1 MHGGAVDPGKPVAPT
16 LIRSFSENHSKSMTD
31 PADEILARRAAA
43 GDRNAFSELLER
55 HYGLIYRVGAR
66 MLGDGAE
73 AEDLA
78 QDVCV
83 GLVTR
88 LASYG
93 GQSRFTT
100 WLYRVVVNAARD
112 AMRRHGTRRRNEQ
125 EFVEQDD
132 LVRRRSTSRG
142 EDSIWLQQVLGQ
154 LSEELRATV
163 ILVLAEGLR
172 HGEAGKILGV
182 SEATVSWRLHQV
194 RKQLRGQKA
203 QNERMVL

>member
-1 MHGGAVDPGKPVAPT
+1 
-16 LIRSFSENHSKSMTD
+16 MTD
-31 PADEILARRAAA
+31 QADEILARRAAA
-43 GDRNAFSELLER
+43 GDRNAFSELLDR

-66 MLGDGAE
+66 MLGNGAE

-93 GQSRFTT
+93 GQSRFST

-112 AMRRHGTRRRNEQ
+112 AMRRDATRRRNEQ
-125 EFVEQDD
+125 EFAEQDGLGD
-132 LVRRRSTSRG
+132 RQIGIGG
-142 EDSIWLQQVLGQ
+142 EDSVWLQQVLGQ

-194 RKQLRGQKA
+194 RKQLRSQKA
-203 QNERMVL
+203 QTERMAL

>member
-1 MHGGAVDPGKPVAPT
+1 MYAAPDG
-16 LIRSFSENHSKSMTD
+16 MTD
-31 PADEILARRAAA
+31 VDDEILARRAAA

-66 MLGDGAE
+66 MLGNGAE

-78 QDVCV
+78 QDVCL

-93 GQSRFTT
+93 GQSRFAT

-112 AMRRHGTRRRNEQ
+112 AMRRAATRRRNER
-125 EFVEQDD
+125 EYGEGDG
-132 LVRRRSTSRG
+132 LGHRSTGTG
-142 EDSIWLQQVLGQ
+142 EDSIWLRQVLGG
-154 LSEELRATV
+154 LSEELRTTV

-172 HGEAGKILGV
+172 HEEAGKILGV

-194 RKQLRGQKA
+194 RKQLRSQKGTT
-203 QNERMVL
+203 ERMAR

>member
-1 MHGGAVDPGKPVAPT
+1 MHGGAVDPGKHNGPT
-16 LIRSFSENHSKSMTD
+16 PIRFFSENHSKSMTD

-43 GDRNAFSELLER
+43 GDRSAFSELLER

-88 LASYG
+88 LTSYG

-112 AMRRHGTRRRNEQ
+112 AMRRNATRRRNEQ
-125 EFVEQDD
+125 KYGEGDGPGNRQ
-132 LVRRRSTSRG
+132 SGSG

-203 QNERMVL
+203 HTERMVL

>member
-1 MHGGAVDPGKPVAPT
+1 MHGGAVDPIEHFAPT
-16 LIRSFSENHSKSMTD
+16 LTRFLSENISRLMTVQ
-31 PADEILARRAAA
+31 ADEILARRAAA
-43 GDRNAFSELLER
+43 GDRNAFSELLDR

-66 MLGDGAE
+66 MLGSGVE

-112 AMRRHGTRRRNEQ
+112 SMRRDATRRRNEQ
-125 EFVEQDD
+125 EFVEQDG
-132 LVRRRSTSRG
+132 LGHRSTGTG
-142 EDSIWLQQVLGQ
+142 EDSIWLQQVLGG
-154 LSEELRATV
+154 LSEELRTTV
-163 ILVLAEGLR
+163 ILVLAEGLK
-172 HGEAGKILGV
+172 HGEAGNILGV

-194 RKQLRGQKA
+194 RKQLRSQKA
-203 QNERMVL
+203 QTERMVL

>member
-1 MHGGAVDPGKPVAPT
+1 
-16 LIRSFSENHSKSMTD
+16 MTD
-31 PADEILARRAAA
+31 QADEILARRAVA
-43 GDRNAFSELLER
+43 GDRNAFSDLLER
-55 HYGLIYRVGAR
+55 HYGLIYRVAAR
-66 MLGDGAE
+66 MLGDGVE

-112 AMRRHGTRRRNEQ
+112 AMRRDATRRRNEQ
-125 EFVEQDD
+125 EFAEQDGLGD
-132 LVRRRSTSRG
+132 RQIGIGG
-142 EDSIWLQQVLGQ
+142 EDSVWLQQVLGQ
-154 LSEELRATV
+154 LSQELRTTV

-194 RKQLRGQKA
+194 RKQLRRQTEKT
-203 QNERMVL
+203 ERMAL

>member
-1 MHGGAVDPGKPVAPT
+1 
-16 LIRSFSENHSKSMTD
+16 MTD
-31 PADEILARRAAA
+31 QADEILARRAVA
-43 GDRNAFSELLER
+43 GDRNAFSDLLER
-55 HYGLIYRVGAR
+55 HYGLIYRVGGR
-66 MLGDGAE
+66 MLGDGVE

-112 AMRRHGTRRRNEQ
+112 AMRRNATRRRNEQ
-125 EFVEQDD
+125 EFAEQDGLGD
-132 LVRRRSTSRG
+132 RQIGIGG
-142 EDSIWLQQVLGQ
+142 EDSVWLQQVLGQ
-154 LSEELRATV
+154 LSDELRTTV

-194 RKQLRGQKA
+194 RKQLRRQTEKT
-203 QNERMVL
+203 ERMAL

>member
-1 MHGGAVDPGKPVAPT
+1 MYATPDG
-16 LIRSFSENHSKSMTD
+16 MTD
-31 PADEILARRAAA
+31 VDDEILARRAAA

-55 HYGLIYRVGAR
+55 HYGLIYRVAVR
-66 MLGDGAE
+66 MLGNGVE

-112 AMRRHGTRRRNEQ
+112 AMRRDATRRRNE
-125 EFVEQDD
+125 EEYGKGDG
-132 LVRRRSTSRG
+132 LGLRSNGTG
-142 EDSIWLQQVLGQ
+142 EDSIWLQQVLGG
-154 LSEELRATV
+154 LSEEQRTTV

-172 HGEAGKILGV
+172 HEEAGKILGV
-182 SEATVSWRLHQV
+182 SGTTVSWRLHQV
-194 RKQLRGQKA
+194 RKQLRRQGA
-203 QNERMVL
+203 QTERMAR

>member
-1 MHGGAVDPGKPVAPT
+1 MHGGAVDPSKHIAPT
-16 LIRSFSENHSKSMTD
+16 PIRFFLENHSKSMTD
-31 PADEILARRAAA
+31 RTDEILARRAAA

-55 HYGLIYRVGAR
+55 HYGLIYRVSAR

-112 AMRRHGTRRRNEQ
+112 AMRRNSTRRRNEQ
-125 EFVEQDD
+125 EFGEGDAPGH
-132 LVRRRSTSRG
+132 RRSGSG

-182 SEATVSWRLHQV
+182 SESTVSWRLHQV
-194 RKQLRGQKA
+194 RRQLRGQKA
-203 QNERMVL
+203 RTERMVL

>member
-1 MHGGAVDPGKPVAPT
+1 
-16 LIRSFSENHSKSMTD
+16 MTD
-31 PADEILARRAAA
+31 QADEILARRAVA
-43 GDRNAFSELLER
+43 GDRNAFSDLLER
-55 HYGLIYRVGAR
+55 HYGLIYRVAAR
-66 MLGDGAE
+66 MLGDGVE

-112 AMRRHGTRRRNEQ
+112 AMRRNATRRRNEQ
-125 EFVEQDD
+125 EFAEQDGLGD
-132 LVRRRSTSRG
+132 RQIGIGG
-142 EDSIWLQQVLGQ
+142 EDSVWLQQVLGQ
-154 LSEELRATV
+154 LSDELRTTV

-194 RKQLRGQKA
+194 RKQLRRQAEKT
-203 QNERMVL
+203 ERMAL

>member
-1 MHGGAVDPGKPVAPT
+1 
-16 LIRSFSENHSKSMTD
+16 MTD
-31 PADEILARRAAA
+31 VDDEILARRAAA
-43 GDRNAFSELLER
+43 GDRNAFSALLER

-66 MLGDGAE
+66 MLGDRVE

-78 QDVCV
+78 QDVCM

-112 AMRRHGTRRRNEQ
+112 AVRRNATRRRNEQ
-125 EFVEQDD
+125 EFGQGGQGDG
-132 LVRRRSTSRG
+132 LGHRRSGSG

-194 RKQLRGQKA
+194 RKQLRSQKA
-203 QNERMVL
+203 QTERMAL

>member
-1 MHGGAVDPGKPVAPT
+1 
-16 LIRSFSENHSKSMTD
+16 MTD
-31 PADEILARRAAA
+31 ADDEILARRAAA

-55 HYGLIYRVGAR
+55 HYGLIYRVAAR
-66 MLGDGAE
+66 ILGNRAE

-112 AMRRHGTRRRNEQ
+112 SMRRDATRRRNEQ
-125 EFVEQDD
+125 EYGEGDG
-132 LVRRRSTSRG
+132 LGHRRNSTSG
-142 EDSIWLQQVLGQ
+142 EDSVWLQQVLGR
-154 LSEELRATV
+154 LSQELRTTV
-163 ILVLAEGLR
+163 ILVLAEGLK
-172 HGEAGKILGV
+172 HGEAGKILGI

-194 RKQLRGQKA
+194 RKQLRSQKA
-203 QNERMVL
+203 QTERMVL

>member
-1 MHGGAVDPGKPVAPT
+1 MHGGAVDPSKNVAPT
-16 LIRSFSENHSKSMTD
+16 PFRFFSESPSKSMTEQ
-31 PADEILARRAAA
+31 ADEILARRAAA

-112 AMRRHGTRRRNEQ
+112 AMRRDGTRRRNEQ
-125 EFVEQDD
+125 EFVQQDG
-132 LVRRRSTSRG
+132 LGRRQCSSG
-142 EDSIWLQQVLGQ
+142 SEDSIWLQQVLGQ

-203 QNERMVL
+203 QTERMVL

>member
-1 MHGGAVDPGKPVAPT
+1 
-16 LIRSFSENHSKSMTD
+16 MTD
-31 PADEILARRAAA
+31 ADDEILARRAAE

-66 MLGDGAE
+66 MLGNGAE
-73 AEDLA
+73 AQDLA
-78 QDVCV
+78 QDVCL

-112 AMRRHGTRRRNEQ
+112 AMRRNATRRRNEQ
-125 EFVEQDD
+125 EFGEGDGFGHPQ
-132 LVRRRSTSRG
+132 SNSG
-142 EDSIWLQQVLGQ
+142 EDSIWLHQVLGQ

-163 ILVLAEGLR
+163 ILVLAEGLK
-172 HGEAGKILGV
+172 HGEAGKVLGI

-194 RKQLRGQKA
+194 RKQLRGQA
-203 QNERMVL
+203 GPTERMVL

>member
-1 MHGGAVDPGKPVAPT
+1 
-16 LIRSFSENHSKSMTD
+16 MTD
-31 PADEILARRAAA
+31 QADEILARRAVA
-43 GDRNAFSELLER
+43 GDRNAFSDLLER
-55 HYGLIYRVGAR
+55 HYGLIYRVAAR
-66 MLGDGAE
+66 MLGDGVE

-112 AMRRHGTRRRNEQ
+112 AMRRDATRRRNEQ
-125 EFVEQDD
+125 EFAEQDGLGD
-132 LVRRRSTSRG
+132 RQIGIGG
-142 EDSIWLQQVLGQ
+142 EDSVWLQQVLGQ
-154 LSEELRATV
+154 LSDELRTTV

-194 RKQLRGQKA
+194 RKQLRRQAEKT
-203 QNERMVL
+203 ERMAL

>member
-1 MHGGAVDPGKPVAPT
+1 MHGGAVDPGNNNAPT
-16 LIRSFSENHSKSMTD
+16 PIRFFSENHSKSMTD

-55 HYGLIYRVGAR
+55 HYGLIYRVAAR

-112 AMRRHGTRRRNEQ
+112 AMRRNATRRRNEQ
-125 EFVEQDD
+125 EFVEQDG
-132 LVRRRSTSRG
+132 LGRQQGSSGG
-142 EDSIWLQQVLGQ
+142 EDSIWLQQVLGR

-194 RKQLRGQKA
+194 RRQLRGQKA
-203 QNERMVL
+203 RTERMVL

>member
-1 MHGGAVDPGKPVAPT
+1 MHVTPDG
-16 LIRSFSENHSKSMTD
+16 MTD
-31 PADEILARRAAA
+31 VDDENLARSAAK
-43 GDRNAFSELLER
+43 GDRTAFSELLER
-55 HYGLIYRVGAR
+55 HYGLIYRVAAR
-66 MLGDGAE
+66 MLGDGAA

-112 AMRRHGTRRRNEQ
+112 AMRRDATRRRNEQ
-125 EFVEQDD
+125 EFVEQDGRG
-132 LVRRRSTSRG
+132 RRHGGSGG
-142 EDSIWLQQVLGQ
+142 EESIWLQQVLGQ
-154 LSEELRATV
+154 LSEELRTTV

-194 RKQLRGQKA
+194 RKQLRNHEGTT
-203 QNERMVL
+203 ERMAR

>member
-1 MHGGAVDPGKPVAPT
+1 
-16 LIRSFSENHSKSMTD
+16 MTD
-31 PADEILARRAAA
+31 QADEILARRAVA
-43 GDRNAFSELLER
+43 GDRNAFSDLLER
-55 HYGLIYRVGAR
+55 HYGLIYRVAAR
-66 MLGDGAE
+66 MLGDGVE

-112 AMRRHGTRRRNEQ
+112 SMRRDATRRRNEQ
-125 EFVEQDD
+125 EFAEQDGLGD
-132 LVRRRSTSRG
+132 RQIGIGG
-142 EDSIWLQQVLGQ
+142 EDSVWLQQVLGQ
-154 LSEELRATV
+154 LSDELRTTV

-194 RKQLRGQKA
+194 RKQLRRQTEKT
-203 QNERMVL
+203 ERMAL

>member
-1 MHGGAVDPGKPVAPT
+1 
-16 LIRSFSENHSKSMTD
+16 MTD
-31 PADEILARRAAA
+31 QADEILARRAVA
-43 GDRNAFSELLER
+43 GDRNAFSDLLER
-55 HYGLIYRVGAR
+55 HYGLIYRVAAR
-66 MLGDGAE
+66 MLGDGVE

-112 AMRRHGTRRRNEQ
+112 AMRRNATRRRNEQ
-125 EFVEQDD
+125 EFAEQDGLGD
-132 LVRRRSTSRG
+132 RQIGIGG
-142 EDSIWLQQVLGQ
+142 EDSVWLQQVLGQ
-154 LSEELRATV
+154 LSEELRTTV

-194 RKQLRGQKA
+194 RKQLRRQSGKD
-203 QNERMVL
+203 

>member
-1 MHGGAVDPGKPVAPT
+1 
-16 LIRSFSENHSKSMTD
+16 MTD
-31 PADEILARRAAA
+31 QADEILARRAVA
-43 GDRNAFSELLER
+43 GDRNAFSDLLER
-55 HYGLIYRVGAR
+55 HYGLIYRVAAR
-66 MLGDGAE
+66 MLGDGVE

-112 AMRRHGTRRRNEQ
+112 AMRRNATRRRNEQ
-125 EFVEQDD
+125 EFAEQDGLGD
-132 LVRRRSTSRG
+132 RQIGIGG
-142 EDSIWLQQVLGQ
+142 EDSVWLQQVLGQ
-154 LSEELRATV
+154 LSEELRTTV

-194 RKQLRGQKA
+194 RKQLRRQTEKT
-203 QNERMVL
+203 ERMAL

>member
-1 MHGGAVDPGKPVAPT
+1 MHGGAVDPSKHVAPT
-16 LIRSFSENHSKSMTD
+16 PFRFFSENLSKSMTEQ
-31 PADEILARRAAA
+31 ADEILARRAAA

-55 HYGLIYRVGAR
+55 HYALIYRVGAR
-66 MLGDGAE
+66 MLGGGAE

-112 AMRRHGTRRRNEQ
+112 AMRRNATRRRNEQ
-125 EFVEQDD
+125 EFVEQD
-132 LVRRRSTSRG
+132 VRGHRQSSSGG

-182 SEATVSWRLHQV
+182 SEATVSWRLHQA
-194 RKQLRGQKA
+194 RKKLRGQKA
-203 QNERMVL
+203 QTERMVL

>member
-1 MHGGAVDPGKPVAPT
+1 
-16 LIRSFSENHSKSMTD
+16 MTD
-31 PADEILARRAAA
+31 QADEILARRAVA
-43 GDRNAFSELLER
+43 GDRNAFSDLLER
-55 HYGLIYRVGAR
+55 HYGLIYRVAAR
-66 MLGDGAE
+66 MLGDGVE

-112 AMRRHGTRRRNEQ
+112 AMRRNATRRRNEQ
-125 EFVEQDD
+125 EFAEQDGLGD
-132 LVRRRSTSRG
+132 RQIGIGG
-142 EDSIWLQQVLGQ
+142 EDSVWLQQVLGQ
-154 LSEELRATV
+154 LSQELRTTV

-194 RKQLRGQKA
+194 RKQLRRQTEKT
-203 QNERMVL
+203 ERMAL

>member
-1 MHGGAVDPGKPVAPT
+1 
-16 LIRSFSENHSKSMTD
+16 MTD
-31 PADEILARRAAA
+31 QADEILARRAVA
-43 GDRNAFSELLER
+43 GDRNAFSDLLER
-55 HYGLIYRVGAR
+55 HYGLIYRVAAR
-66 MLGDGAE
+66 MLGDGVE

-112 AMRRHGTRRRNEQ
+112 AMRRDATRRRHEQ
-125 EFVEQDD
+125 EFAEQDGLGD
-132 LVRRRSTSRG
+132 RQIGIGG
-142 EDSIWLQQVLGQ
+142 EDSVWLQQVLGQ
-154 LSEELRATV
+154 LSQELRTTV

-194 RKQLRGQKA
+194 RKQLRRQTA
-203 QNERMVL
+203 QTERMAL

>member
-1 MHGGAVDPGKPVAPT
+1 MHGGAADPGKPIAPT
-16 LIRSFSENHSKSMTD
+16 PIRFFSENHSKSMTD
-31 PADEILARRAAA
+31 QADENLARRAAA
-43 GDRNAFSELLER
+43 GDRNAFAELLER
-55 HYGLIYRVGAR
+55 HYGLIFRVGAR
-66 MLGDGAE
+66 MLGSGAE

-78 QDVCV
+78 QDVCL

-112 AMRRHGTRRRNEQ
+112 AMRRNSIRRRNEQ
-125 EFVEQDD
+125 EYAEGDGPGH
-132 LVRRRSTSRG
+132 RRSGSG

-154 LSEELRATV
+154 LSDELRATV

-203 QNERMVL
+203 QTERMVL

>member
-1 MHGGAVDPGKPVAPT
+1 MHGGAADPGKPIAPT
-16 LIRSFSENHSKSMTD
+16 PIRFFSENHSKSMTD
-31 PADEILARRAAA
+31 QADENLARRAAA

-66 MLGDGAE
+66 MLGSGAE

-78 QDVCV
+78 QDVCL

-112 AMRRHGTRRRNEQ
+112 AMRRNSIRHRNEQ
-125 EFVEQDD
+125 EYAEGDG
-132 LVRRRSTSRG
+132 LGHRRSGGG

-154 LSEELRATV
+154 LSDELRATV

-203 QNERMVL
+203 QTERMVL

>member
-1 MHGGAVDPGKPVAPT
+1 MHVTPDG
-16 LIRSFSENHSKSMTD
+16 MTD
-31 PADEILARRAAA
+31 IDDEILARRAAA

-55 HYGLIYRVGAR
+55 HYGLIYRVGVR
-66 MLGDGAE
+66 MLGNGAE

-78 QDVCV
+78 QDVCL
-83 GLVTR
+83 GLATR

-93 GQSRFTT
+93 RQSRFTT

-112 AMRRHGTRRRNEQ
+112 SMRRDATRRRNEQ
-125 EFVEQDD
+125 EFVEQDGRG
-132 LVRRRSTSRG
+132 RRRVGTGG
-142 EDSIWLQQVLGQ
+142 EDSIWLQQI
-154 LSEELRATV
+154 LSRLSPELRATV

-194 RKQLRGQKA
+194 RKQLRRQAA
-203 QNERMVL
+203 QTERMAL

>member
-1 MHGGAVDPGKPVAPT
+1 
-16 LIRSFSENHSKSMTD
+16 MTD
-31 PADEILARRAAA
+31 QADEILARRAVA
-43 GDRNAFSELLER
+43 GDRNAFSDLLER
-55 HYGLIYRVGAR
+55 HYGLIYRVAAR
-66 MLGDGAE
+66 MLGDGVE

-112 AMRRHGTRRRNEQ
+112 AMRRDATRRRNEQ
-125 EFVEQDD
+125 EFAEQDGLGD
-132 LVRRRSTSRG
+132 RQIGIGG
-142 EDSIWLQQVLGQ
+142 EDSVWLQQVLGQ
-154 LSEELRATV
+154 LSDELRTTV

-194 RKQLRGQKA
+194 RKQLRRQTEKT
-203 QNERMVL
+203 ERMAL

>member
-1 MHGGAVDPGKPVAPT
+1 MHGGAVDPNKPVAPT
-16 LIRSFSENHSKSMTD
+16 PIRFLSENPSKSMTD
-31 PADEILARRAAA
+31 QADEILARRAAA
-43 GDRNAFSELLER
+43 GDRKAFSALLER
-55 HYGLIYRVGAR
+55 HYGLIYRVGVR
-66 MLGDGAE
+66 MLGNGAE

-78 QDVCV
+78 QDVCL

-112 AMRRHGTRRRNEQ
+112 AMRRNATRRRKEQ
-125 EFVEQDD
+125 EFVEQDG
-132 LVRRRSTSRG
+132 LGRCQSGSG
-142 EDSIWLQQVLGQ
+142 EDSIWLQQVLGR
-154 LSEELRATV
+154 LSQELRATV
-163 ILVLAEGLR
+163 ILVLGEGLR

-203 QNERMVL
+203 RTGRMAL

>member
-1 MHGGAVDPGKPVAPT
+1 
-16 LIRSFSENHSKSMTD
+16 MTD
-31 PADEILARRAAA
+31 QADEILARRAAA
-43 GDRNAFSELLER
+43 GDRNAFSDLLER
-55 HYGLIYRVGAR
+55 HYGLIYRVAAR
-66 MLGDGAE
+66 MLGDGVE

-93 GQSRFTT
+93 RQSRFTT

-112 AMRRHGTRRRNEQ
+112 AMRRNATRRRNEQ
-125 EFVEQDD
+125 EFAEQDGLGD
-132 LVRRRSTSRG
+132 RQIGIGG
-142 EDSIWLQQVLGQ
+142 EDSVWLQQVLGQ
-154 LSEELRATV
+154 LSQELRTTV

-194 RKQLRGQKA
+194 RKQLRRQAEKT
-203 QNERMVL
+203 ERMAL

>member
-1 MHGGAVDPGKPVAPT
+1 MHGGAVDPNKPIAPT
-16 LIRSFSENHSKSMTD
+16 LVRFFSDNHSKSMTD
-31 PADEILARRAAA
+31 QADEILARRAAA
-43 GDRNAFSELLER
+43 GDRKAFSALLER
-55 HYGLIYRVGAR
+55 HYGLIYRVGVR
-66 MLGDGAE
+66 MLGNGAE

-88 LASYG
+88 LASYS

-112 AMRRHGTRRRNEQ
+112 AMRRNDTRRRNEQ
-125 EFVEQDD
+125 EFVEQDG
-132 LVRRRSTSRG
+132 LGHRQSGSG
-142 EDSIWLQQVLGQ
+142 EDSIWLQQVLGR

-194 RKQLRGQKA
+194 RKQLRSQKA
-203 QNERMVL
+203 QTERMAL

>member
-1 MHGGAVDPGKPVAPT
+1 MCVTPDG
-16 LIRSFSENHSKSMTD
+16 MTD
-31 PADEILARRAAA
+31 VDDEILARRAAA

-66 MLGDGAE
+66 MLGNGVE

-112 AMRRHGTRRRNEQ
+112 AMRRQATRRRNEQ
-125 EFVEQDD
+125 EYAQGDG
-132 LVRRRSTSRG
+132 LGRRSIEAGG
-142 EDSIWLQQVLGQ
+142 EDSVWLQQVLGA
-154 LSEELRATV
+154 LSEELRTTV

-172 HGEAGKILGV
+172 HEEAGKILGV

-194 RKQLRGQKA
+194 RKQLRNQKA
-203 QNERMVL
+203 TTERMAR

>member
-1 MHGGAVDPGKPVAPT
+1 MDVTPDG
-16 LIRSFSENHSKSMTD
+16 MTD
-31 PADEILARRAAA
+31 VDDEILARRAAA

-55 HYGLIYRVGAR
+55 HYGLIYRVAVR
-66 MLGDGAE
+66 MLGNGAE

-78 QDVCV
+78 QDVCL
-83 GLVTR
+83 GLATR

-112 AMRRHGTRRRNEQ
+112 SMRRDATRRRNEQ
-125 EFVEQDD
+125 EFIAQDG
-132 LVRRRSTSRG
+132 LGHRHSSSGG
-142 EDSIWLQQVLGQ
+142 EDSIWLQQVLGR

-163 ILVLAEGLR
+163 ILVLAEGLK

-194 RKQLRGQKA
+194 RKQLRGQQA
-203 QNERMVL
+203 QTERMAL

>member
-1 MHGGAVDPGKPVAPT
+1 MHGGAVDPSKPIAPT
-16 LIRSFSENHSKSMTD
+16 LVRFFSENHFKSMTD
-31 PADEILARRAAA
+31 QADEILARRAAA

-112 AMRRHGTRRRNEQ
+112 AMRRNATRRRNEQ
-125 EFVEQDD
+125 EFVEQD
-132 LVRRRSTSRG
+132 VRGHRQSSSGG
-142 EDSIWLQQVLGQ
+142 EDSIWLQQMLGR

-203 QNERMVL
+203 QTERMVL

>member
-1 MHGGAVDPGKPVAPT
+1 
-16 LIRSFSENHSKSMTD
+16 MTD
-31 PADEILARRAAA
+31 QADEILARRAVA
-43 GDRNAFSELLER
+43 GDRNAFSDLLER
-55 HYGLIYRVGAR
+55 HYGLIYRVAAR
-66 MLGDGAE
+66 MLGDGVE

-112 AMRRHGTRRRNEQ
+112 AMRRNATRRRNEQ
-125 EFVEQDD
+125 EFAEQDGLGD
-132 LVRRRSTSRG
+132 RQIGIGG
-142 EDSIWLQQVLGQ
+142 EDSVWLQQVLGQ
-154 LSEELRATV
+154 LSQELRTTV

-194 RKQLRGQKA
+194 RKQLRRQAEKT
-203 QNERMVL
+203 ERMAL

>member
-1 MHGGAVDPGKPVAPT
+1 MHGGAVDPSKPIAPT
-16 LIRSFSENHSKSMTD
+16 PIRFFSENPSKSMTD
-31 PADEILARRAAA
+31 QADEILARRAAA
-43 GDRNAFSELLER
+43 GDRSAFSALLER

-66 MLGDGAE
+66 MLGNGAE

-88 LASYG
+88 LASYS

-112 AMRRHGTRRRNEQ
+112 AMRRNATRRRNEQ
-125 EFVEQDD
+125 EFVEQDG
-132 LVRRRSTSRG
+132 LGRG
-142 EDSIWLQQVLGQ
+142 QSSSGSEDSIWLQQVLGR

-203 QNERMVL
+203 QTGRMAL

>member
-1 MHGGAVDPGKPVAPT
+1 
-16 LIRSFSENHSKSMTD
+16 MTD
-31 PADEILARRAAA
+31 QADEILARRAVA
-43 GDRNAFSELLER
+43 GDRNAFSDLLER
-55 HYGLIYRVGAR
+55 HYGLIYRVAAR
-66 MLGDGAE
+66 MLGDGVE

-112 AMRRHGTRRRNEQ
+112 AMRRDATRRRNEQ
-125 EFVEQDD
+125 EFAEQDGLGD
-132 LVRRRSTSRG
+132 RQIGIGG
-142 EDSIWLQQVLGQ
+142 EDSVWLQQVLGQ
-154 LSEELRATV
+154 LSQELRTTV

-194 RKQLRGQKA
+194 RKQLRRQAEKT
-203 QNERMVL
+203 ERMAL

>member
-1 MHGGAVDPGKPVAPT
+1 MYVTPDG
-16 LIRSFSENHSKSMTD
+16 MTD
-31 PADEILARRAAA
+31 VDDENLARRAAA
-43 GDRNAFSELLER
+43 GDRTAFSVLLER
-55 HYGLIYRVGAR
+55 HYGLIYRVAAR
-66 MLGDGAE
+66 MLGDGAA

-112 AMRRHGTRRRNEQ
+112 AMRRDATRRRNEQ
-125 EFVEQDD
+125 DFVEQGGRG
-132 LVRRRSTSRG
+132 RRQGGSGG
-142 EDSIWLQQVLGQ
+142 EESIWLQQVLGQ
-154 LSEELRATV
+154 LSDELRATV

-172 HGEAGKILGV
+172 HEEAGRILGV
-182 SEATVSWRLHQV
+182 SGTTVSWRLHQV
-194 RKQLRGQKA
+194 RKQLRRQGA
-203 QNERMVL
+203 QTERMAR